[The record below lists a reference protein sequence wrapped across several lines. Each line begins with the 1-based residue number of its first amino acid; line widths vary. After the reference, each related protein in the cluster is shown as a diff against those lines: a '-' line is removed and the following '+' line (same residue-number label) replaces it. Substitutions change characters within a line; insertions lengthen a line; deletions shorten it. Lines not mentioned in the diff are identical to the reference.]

1 MKKQIKEM
9 LKGTYF
15 DRNMSLG
22 TACIFLIGSSAVTTV
37 IFSVGI
43 FLFLSVISLII
54 SFILSLVGIVNIV
67 NKVIPISSIISIV
80 GGFACCMAYGATK
93 GVEFFKDYL
102 RLLFSE
108 LEDALNNLS
117 IEEQYDLKEKINTY
131 IYNSINES
139 ISEKHKIEV

>member
-22 TACIFLIGSSAVTTV
+22 TACIFLIGNSAVITV

-43 FLFLSVISLII
+43 FLFLGVISLII
-54 SFILSLVGIVNIV
+54 SFILSLIGIVNIV
-67 NKVIPISSIISIV
+67 DKMLRISSIISIV

-102 RLLFSE
+102 RLPFNE

-117 IEEQYDLKEKINTY
+117 FEEQGDLKEKINTY
-131 IYNSINES
+131 IYKSINES
-139 ISEKHKIEV
+139 ISEKHEIEV

>member
-1 MKKQIKEM
+1 MKKQIKKM
-9 LKGTYF
+9 LKATYF

-22 TACIFLIGSSAVTTV
+22 TVCIFLIGNSTVITV

-43 FLFLSVISLII
+43 FLFLGVISLII

-67 NKVIPISSIISIV
+67 DKMLRISSIISIV

-102 RLLFSE
+102 RLPFDE

-117 IEEQYDLKEKINTY
+117 IEEQGDLKEKINTY
-131 IYNSINES
+131 IYKSINES
-139 ISEKHKIEV
+139 ISEKHEIEV

>member
-22 TACIFLIGSSAVTTV
+22 TACIFLIGSSAVITV

-43 FLFLSVISLII
+43 FLFLGVISLII

-67 NKVIPISSIISIV
+67 NKVIQISSIISVV

-102 RLLFSE
+102 RLPFNE

-117 IEEQYDLKEKINTY
+117 FEEQNDLKEKINTY
-131 IYNSINES
+131 IYKSINES
-139 ISEKHKIEV
+139 ISEKHEIEV

>member
-22 TACIFLIGSSAVTTV
+22 TACIFLIGSSAVITV

-43 FLFLSVISLII
+43 FLFLGVISLII

-67 NKVIPISSIISIV
+67 NKVIQISSIISIV

-102 RLLFSE
+102 RLPFSE

-117 IEEQYDLKEKINTY
+117 FEEQNELTDKINTY
-131 IYNSINES
+131 IYKSINES
-139 ISEKHKIEV
+139 ISEKHEIEV

>member
-22 TACIFLIGSSAVTTV
+22 TVCIFLIGSSAVITV

-67 NKVIPISSIISIV
+67 TKVLQISSIISIV

-102 RLLFSE
+102 RLPFNE

-117 IEEQYDLKEKINTY
+117 FEEQNTLKEKINTY
-131 IYNSINES
+131 IYKSINES
-139 ISEKHKIEV
+139 ISEKHEIEV

>member
-9 LKGTYF
+9 LKATYF
-15 DRNMSLG
+15 DRNMGFG
-22 TACIFLIGSSAVTTV
+22 TCIFLIGNSAVITV
-37 IFSVGI
+37 LFSVGI
-43 FLFLSVISLII
+43 FLFLGVISLII

-67 NKVIPISSIISIV
+67 DKMLRISSIISIV

-102 RLLFSE
+102 RLPFDE

-117 IEEQYDLKEKINTY
+117 IEEQYDLIEKINTY
-131 IYNSINES
+131 IYKSINES